1 MYCLSFPSG
10 IFHSYMEVTIA
21 SERERLPNLGLVSVK
36 ILECTAQDT
45 QYTSQGRMVEY
56 TSQSIERTLQNI
68 DRTL

>member
-1 MYCLSFPSG
+1 MYT
-10 IFHSYMEVTIA
+10 EVTIA

-45 QYTSQGRMVEY
+45 QYTSEGRKVENILQYIQYIEY
-56 TSQSIERTLQNI
+56 TSQSIEHTLQNI

>member
-1 MYCLSFPSG
+1 
-10 IFHSYMEVTIA
+10 MEVTIA